1 MGCEGIDIGELIR
14 NFRVGF
20 DKAGLTIYVVPRE
33 DVTQLIKGEPYPFN
47 NEDVRLYG
55 TRVTLHLPCSG
66 AIYGRYL
73 MSTDEEMRGLYVV
86 TTDIACNIDI
96 SWHEEGLSTRMSMS
110 PNEALIMIVRL
121 MRLRARKI
129 RPSSY
134 ALRVMRVLNL
144 SGKLLYSDANQE
156 IQIFGIR
163 TGIIPQPQGTCV
175 NEFNIGQW
183 RFAFGKCSFVTEVLN
198 DGNIIALL
206 INDTDSII
214 INRYF
219 PSLNRWYEFR
229 RVSGFDKYL
238 IVLKGEV

>member
-1 MGCEGIDIGELIR
+1 MNYEGIDIGELIR

-33 DVTQLIKGEPYPFN
+33 DVTQLIRGKSYPFN
-47 NEDVRLYG
+47 NEDIQLYG
-55 TRVTLHLPCSG
+55 TRITLHLPCSG

-73 MSTDEEMRGLYVV
+73 VSIDDEIRGLYVV
-86 TTDIACNIDI
+86 ITDMACDIDI
-96 SWHEEGLSTRMSMS
+96 SWHEEGLSTRMSMR
-110 PNEALIMIVRL
+110 PNEALIIIVRL
-121 MRLRARKI
+121 MRLRVRKI

-163 TGIIPQPQGTCV
+163 AGIIPQSQGTCV
-175 NEFNIGQW
+175 NELNVEQW
-183 RFAFGKCSFVTEVLN
+183 RFTFNKCGFVTEVLN
-198 DGNIIALL
+198 DGNIVALF
-206 INDTDSII
+206 INDAGSII

-219 PSLNRWYEFR
+219 PSLNKWYELR

-238 IVLKGEV
+238 IVLKG

>member
-33 DVTQLIKGEPYPFN
+33 DITQLIKGEPYPFN

-55 TRVTLHLPCSG
+55 TRVTLHLPCNG

-73 MSTDEEMRGLYVV
+73 VNIGDDVRGLYVV
-86 TTDIACNIDI
+86 ITDVGCDIDI
-96 SWHEEGLSTRMSMS
+96 SWREEGLGTRMPVR
-110 PNEALIMIVRL
+110 PNEALIVIVRL
-121 MRLRARKI
+121 MRLRARRI

-144 SGKLLYSDANQE
+144 SGRLLYSDANGEVQV
-156 IQIFGIR
+156 FGIR
-163 TGIIPQPQGTCV
+163 AGLIPQPQGNCV
-175 NEFNIGQW
+175 NEFHVGQW
-183 RFAFGKCSFVTEVLN
+183 RFMFGKCAFVVKVIN
-198 DGNIIALL
+198 DNVIALL
-206 INDTDSII
+206 ISNVDSMV

-219 PSLNRWYEFR
+219 PSLNKWYEFR

-238 IVLKGEV
+238 IVLKSEV